1 VQSLAELSR
10 GSGLHHTT
18 VYRLLTAL
26 LAAGLVER
34 TNDRKYRLGPGLIT
48 LGFRALRAN
57 DLSTLAREELL
68 GLAAVSGEGATLE
81 IPLQGELMIL
91 DEAPGPGLVGIRVEV
106 GTRWPLHATATGKAL
121 LAAARS
127 GMDGGDEEPG
137 LRLPDRLPA
146 LTPQT
151 AKTRRELEAQFDQ
164 IRTLGY
170 AATSEELQIGYAAV
184 GAAVLDHRGSP
195 VAALGIGGP
204 SSRLTA
210 DRIPT
215 LGALIRSAARRL
227 SQRLGAPA
235 GSAEAGSER

>member
-1 VQSLAELSR
+1 M
-10 GSGLHHTT
+10 
-18 VYRLLTAL
+18 
-26 LAAGLVER
+26 VER
-34 TNDRKYRLGPGLIT
+34 TRDRRYRLGPGLIT

-57 DLSTLAREELL
+57 DLSSLAREELV
-68 GLAAVSGEGATLE
+68 GLAAASGESATLE

-127 GMDGGDEEPG
+127 GTDGRDGEPA
-137 LRLPDRLPA
+137 LRIPEPLSA
-146 LTPQT
+146 LTPHT
-151 AKTRRELEAQFDQ
+151 ASTRKELEDQFDQ

-170 AATSEELQIGYAAV
+170 AATSGELQIGYAAV

-204 SSRLTA
+204 SSRFTG
-210 DRIPT
+210 DQIPT
-215 LGALIRSAARRL
+215 LGALVGSAARRL

-235 GSAEAGSER
+235 GSAEAGRP